1 MNLRQQEQKTFDE
14 SVKNII
20 VGEEQACP
28 LSVEQLAATTSESPY
43 VVETFDSG
51 LTAEVFHLSINGQ
64 DFTLKKKRP
73 VAKVQNLDGQYSF
86 LNEVQRRQDFTR
98 LKNSEEHAEAFKHIV
113 STIYAN
119 YRLGIILSPWIEGE
133 PVTDL
138 TGDIIE
144 QLFST
149 LLASEQ
155 AGLFEWDLCSGNLL
169 IDKNNQLTLF
179 DFGYMYPF
187 NPLTDLNSNGLDDS
201 IFHLS
206 ERFETRFL
214 FGWFLHHNIEKSRQL
229 EIYQQVKACGL
240 SVYSEKLE
248 WLNLHAAEQEV
259 LNHTAMLSLQCKERV
274 SNETQLKR
282 GFLFDSFRSHV
293 LDIEDDLHGKSC
305 TPVTIKRIDA
315 VDAML
320 KSNFEQL
327 ESNDMLFYGNSG
339 KSKQALLEDYK
350 VKRTL
355 AESYLL

>member
-14 SVKNII
+14 SLNNII
-20 VGEEQACP
+20 VGEEPACP
-28 LSVEQLAATTSESPY
+28 LPAEQLAATTSESPY

-64 DFTLKKKRP
+64 DYTLKKKRP
-73 VAKVQNLDGQYSF
+73 EAKVQNLDGKYSF

-98 LKNSEEHAEAFKHIV
+98 LKSSEEHVEAFKHIV
-113 STIYAN
+113 PTIYAN

-149 LLASEQ
+149 LLASEK

-187 NPLTDLNSNGLDDS
+187 DPMTDLNSNGLGDP

-214 FGWFLHHNIEKSRQL
+214 FGWFLHNNIEESRQL
-229 EIYQQVKACGL
+229 EIYQQVKTCGL

-248 WLNLHAAEQEV
+248 WLKLHAAEQEV

-274 SNETQLKR
+274 SNDIQLKQ

-315 VDAML
+315 VEAML
-320 KSNFEQL
+320 ESNFDQL
-327 ESNDMLFYGNSG
+327 ESNDMLFYGNNG

-350 VKRTL
+350 VKRRL